1 MADPETRT
9 LVFADSDGAYY
20 RVARVPESQRAE
32 LARLAAAGGGDTA
45 GFLTP
50 VTLPLPN
57 PDDPRIQ
64 TSLRL
69 VGLTSLT
76 GAFLT
81 SPTTFTSFA
90 TIR

>member
-1 MADPETRT
+1 MAEDETRA

-20 RVARVPESQRAE
+20 LVARLPEAQRAE
-32 LARLAAAGGGDTA
+32 LARLGGAGDDTA

-64 TSLRL
+64 TQLRL

-90 TIR
+90 AVR